1 MVVMEVAT
9 EEDMVEVMD
18 LAMEAMVE
26 AILQSAM
33 EEAMEDTLQD
43 MEEDTGDNMNKQLD
57 PLAAIDFFLHL
68 YSPGLGL
75 LTLLSNKI
83 FTRQ

>member
-33 EEAMEDTLQD
+33 EEAMED

-75 LTLLSNKI
+75 LTLLSNK
-83 FTRQ
+83 F